1 MMGMNNVLHIKGL
14 DEFDIDKNGSRN
26 TRASLTEANTI
37 APN

>member
-1 MMGMNNVLHIKGL
+1 MGMNNVLHIKGL

-26 TRASLTEANTI
+26 ARTSLTEANTS